1 MVRRLVWTLF
11 IRKRDQPHRT
21 HDWFD
26 PFVAR
31 RLLGQLLLL
40 LPRVVAP
47 QRRRA
52 RLRRRRHRVPCRE
65 DSVISST
72 LAGSAAEPASIFHF
86 LFFLFTFPNLGV
98 CHGLVAVK
106 AAGLSHPL
114 AAEIF
119 LKQKRLAP
127 YSAATKKNVPPKI
140 PASNLFKGAIQS
152 KIDLCNKILQAD
164 YSLKP
169 G

>member
-1 MVRRLVWTLF
+1 MVWTLF

-31 RLLGQLLLL
+31 RLLEHRLPL
-40 LPRVVAP
+40 LPRVEAR
-47 QRRRA
+47 RRRA
-52 RLRRRRHRVPCRE
+52 RRHQLRLRRRLPCRE

-152 KIDLCNKILQAD
+152 KIDLPNKICRQA

>member
-1 MVRRLVWTLF
+1 MVWALF

-21 HDWFD
+21 HDWHV

-31 RLLGQLLLL
+31 RQLGRQLHL
-40 LPRVVAP
+40 LPRVAALH
-47 QRRRA
+47 QHA
-52 RLRRRRHRVPCRE
+52 RLLRQHLRLPCRE

-114 AAEIF
+114 AVEIF

>member
-1 MVRRLVWTLF
+1 MVWRLF
-11 IRKRDQPHRT
+11 QRSANKSNRT
-21 HDWFD
+21 CDWFS

-31 RLLGQLLLL
+31 RRLVQRLLL
-40 LPRVVAP
+40 LPRVAAP
-47 QRRRA
+47 RLHARQRHVRQ
-52 RLRRRRHRVPCRE
+52 HRVPCRE

-114 AAEIF
+114 AVEIF

-127 YSAATKKNVPPKI
+127 YSAATKKKCSPK
-140 PASNLFKGAIQS
+140 NLNPFCSRERFNRRSICPTKYAGRLIR
-152 KIDLCNKILQAD
+152 
-164 YSLKP
+164 
-169 G
+169 